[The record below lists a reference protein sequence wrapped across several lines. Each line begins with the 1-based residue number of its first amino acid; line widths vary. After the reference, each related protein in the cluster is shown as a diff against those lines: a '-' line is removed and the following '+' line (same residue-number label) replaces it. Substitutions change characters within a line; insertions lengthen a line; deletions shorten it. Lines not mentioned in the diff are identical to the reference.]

1 MPSTR
6 TSCPTRCHGPICAAS
21 SRCGPGRAW
30 SATTWRPRPYLS
42 CRGCGRC
49 ERALF
54 ACASTRWGRVRSTT
68 STRPTWTACCPS
80 PSTPSAGSSN
90 ATPVPLSVSKHPLVA
105 DSLRG
110 LRDSTTQPDE
120 FRALARNVITMLLYE
135 ATADL
140 PVKHGKVRTPLA
152 EADAIEVE
160 TEVVAIPVLRAGLGL
175 LAPVLELLPRVSVG
189 YIGLERDETTAVAR
203 IYYNKLP
210 HLRGK
215 IPLLLDPMLATGGSA
230 AQALDLIKAAG
241 GRNTRMICIVAAPEG
256 VRVLQERH
264 PEVDIY
270 TAALDERLNDR
281 AYIVPG
287 LGDFG
292 DRLFGTG

>member
-1 MPSTR
+1 
-6 TSCPTRCHGPICAAS
+6 
-21 SRCGPGRAW
+21 
-30 SATTWRPRPYLS
+30 
-42 CRGCGRC
+42 
-49 ERALF
+49 
-54 ACASTRWGRVRSTT
+54 
-68 STRPTWTACCPS
+68 
-80 PSTPSAGSSN
+80 
-90 ATPVPLSVSKHPLVA
+90 VPLSVSKHPLVA

-120 FRALARNVITMLLYE
+120 FRALARNVMTMLLYE

-140 PVKHGKVRTPLA
+140 PVKRSKVQTPLA
-152 EADAIEVE
+152 EADAIEIE
-160 TEVVAIPVLRAGLGL
+160 AEVVAIPVLRAGLGL
-175 LAPVLELLPRVSVG
+175 LAPVMELLPRVSVG
-189 YIGLERDETTAVAR
+189 YIGLERDEQTAVAR

-210 HLRGK
+210 RLKGK

-230 AQALDLIKAAG
+230 AQALDLIKEAG
-241 GRNTRMICIVAAPEG
+241 GRDARMICIVAAPEG
-256 VRVLQERH
+256 VKVLEERY
-264 PEVDIY
+264 PEVHIY